1 MPAHP
6 NSGFKRAV
14 FLVSIFL
21 MSSIAFAPMTSL
33 ASNSK
38 STTVWNGTINLVDG
52 YTVESGEILVVE
64 AGTEINLG
72 DDKDILIA
80 GRITVEGTSSSP
92 VILNS
97 IMGNH
102 DGLIFNSSSNGL
114 GSKIDNLTIRN
125 SEYGI
130 TIYGSNPTINNL
142 RVENA
147 DLVAVDLFDSASP
160 RINNLVI
167 EGGGQDI
174 PLNTN
179 WRKGIGLSVGAS
191 SSPIVN
197 GAVINDLVT
206 RGLNYWGNSGGVIS
220 NLHVSNI
227 SGATTSIAAG
237 IWVEDSLPLIVDSS
251 VSRSDNGIYVRHI
264 TQGWNTRPTF
274 TNVVIED
281 SQYRGV
287 MVEQYNHSQF
297 SNLPI
302 NSIFTNLVIRGTG
315 GVDAKTP
322 GLGIAALEVNTSG
335 IRIEGAL
342 IENNPVVGF
351 RAYMIDSSMV
361 VNNLT
366 MINNGETGFSVPFND
381 RAGLFW
387 RSSNWG
393 TSGPPTL
400 NNLVVR
406 NSTGPGVLLWKGG
419 VRGTNWNVSDNGAS
433 GVDFREFHPDVNAVQ
448 SFNNSGHGVS
458 VRDSSNV
465 ELEYI
470 VTSGNGI
477 NSLSSSF
484 GSGFY
489 FEESNDV
496 VSGGK
501 NVSCYMCSSF
511 NDKWGVTV
519 KDSIDLQLI
528 NLTILNS
535 TQFPSLDIDNEGVSH
550 QGKVILNNVSI
561 EQTCSTVDEGD
572 YCNTDETIVLK
583 NVDAEINSLYLFTEG
598 CGFYWSAKGDLISY
612 INDSYIYQDP
622 ECMVGFTFA
631 WQLEDHTQ
639 LEGINLDLTNAPVSL
654 TNSVVNISNS
664 MAPTYW
670 SQSSDDIQFQF
681 ESTSHLRWI
690 SPSIISDEILNTEF
704 GTSDSILDIMWNVE
718 VHVLNQYLN
727 HIPYSTVNLSFD
739 QFESDYSTILPY
751 EGIDVLGPFVG
762 KRWTPVNNWS
772 TVNNVYT
779 GCDYDSIHNDSNS
792 YELIN
797 DISVTCILE
806 ISNQPPI
813 IVWNEPLNDEV
824 FASGSEVIFDA
835 SNSWDLDNELI
846 TYTWSSSIDGD
857 ITQSCE
863 SNNNYSIIVANDNIQ
878 CLSDGI
884 NQITLEVCDSSSNC
898 AYETRTIELT
908 NNPPLLTVDTTPD
921 ISSWGTLYLGKT
933 ASVNIDLTGTSDP
946 ENDELTCWIKASYE
960 ENETFLQN
968 CPGQI
973 NKTFPFAPNQF
984 SVTVFATD
992 GIHSPVT
999 WTFNVELFNELPIAS
1014 FEIFRT
1020 GERSQDILSFDGTD
1034 TFDPEGDEI
1043 RFEFW
1048 SDIDGLIY
1056 SGLTPDQTVEWSGT
1070 LSKGEH
1076 TITMYASDDI
1086 PNHAGRW
1093 TSSELIISVENS
1105 PPIALISF
1113 PYDGYNTD
1121 SGHLIPFDASGS
1133 GDWDIACSD
1142 LENSTGII
1150 CNHYSDSS
1158 KDLVSVLW
1166 ESNQISE
1173 PIGSEWKFEARLP
1186 AGEHE
1191 IKLSVDDGDG
1201 GYAIFYTNI
1210 IVEESAPVLVLTSPV
1225 EGIDVYSN
1233 LPVLFD
1239 FRESFDPDGD
1249 DFTVSISSN
1258 LMENPIFENKTN
1270 DYWYN
1275 DYIPAGDH
1283 ILSFTL
1289 TDSTG
1294 KSSIFNQSLKVFETS
1309 PIAGIRDFTDG
1320 QYIPPGREIILNASP
1335 SFDYDNDIILYE
1347 WSLGDGTKIGDKEE
1361 ISLYF
1366 PPGPVR
1372 INLVVTDSRGT
1383 SDSVSINLTIGAS
1396 SPVLSELIVSPNSLV
1411 FNEINS
1417 IFVTVK
1423 LEDLD
1428 GTTDSLY
1435 CKFKSGAID
1444 REFQLT
1450 DDGTGGDLIA
1460 GDNIWSLQTS
1470 LLIDD
1475 GGTAKV
1481 EVWAIDGE
1489 IVSPILIELIPIE
1502 EDEESSLVSWLS
1514 SGGLMLLLVLLT
1526 ISIVLGILFTIRRRK
1541 ELAKDLEMIESW
1553 STFDPR
1559 DMDDEFNE

>member
-1 MPAHP
+1 MLVPY
-6 NSGFKRAV
+6 SVESRRAI
-14 FLVSIFL
+14 FLVSIL
-21 MSSIAFAPMTSL
+21 LISSVVFAPVTSL
-33 ASNSK
+33 ASVSK

-52 YTVESGEILVVE
+52 YTVESGEILIVE

-80 GRITVEGTSSSP
+80 GRITIQGSSSSP

-97 IMGNH
+97 IIGNH

-147 DLVAVDLFDSASP
+147 DLVAIDLFDSASP
-160 RINNLVI
+160 RINDLII

-197 GAVINDLVT
+197 GAFINDLVT
-206 RGLNYWGNSGGVIS
+206 RGLNYWGNSGGIIS

-227 SGATTSIAAG
+227 TGATTTIAAG
-237 IWVEDSLPLIVDSS
+237 IWVEDSLPLIIDSS
-251 VSRSDNGIYVRHI
+251 VKRSDNGIYVRHI

-274 TNVVIED
+274 TNVVVED

-297 SNLPI
+297 SNLPM
-302 NSIFTNLVIRGTG
+302 NAVFTNLIIRGTG
-315 GVDAKTP
+315 GIDAKTP
-322 GLGIAALEVNTSG
+322 GLGIAALDVNTSG

-351 RAYMIDSSMV
+351 RAYMIDSSMI

-366 MINNGETGFSVPFND
+366 LLNNGENGFSVPFND

-406 NSTGPGVLLWKGG
+406 NSSGSGVLLWKGG
-419 VRGTNWNVSDNGAS
+419 VQGTNWNISDNGAS
-433 GVDFREFHPDVNAVQ
+433 GVDFREFHPDVNAVH
-448 SFNNSGHGVS
+448 SFNNTGHGIS
-458 VRDSSNV
+458 VKDSSNV

-477 NSLSSSF
+477 NSLSSIL

-511 NDKWGVTV
+511 NDEWGFTV
-519 KDSIDLQLI
+519 IDSIDLQLI
-528 NLTILNS
+528 DLTIYNS
-535 TQFPSLDIDNEGVSH
+535 TQNPSLDIDNSGISH
-550 QGKVILNNVSI
+550 QGTVIMNNISIHSRCELEEAGDCSDDRYAMRLN
-561 EQTCSTVDEGD
+561 
-572 YCNTDETIVLK
+572 
-583 NVDAEINSLYLFTEG
+583 NVDAEINFLELESDVCGLY
-598 CGFYWSAKGDLISY
+598 WKAKGDLTSY
-612 INDSYIYQDP
+612 INNSFIRSSYDCYYSGKN
-622 ECMVGFTFA
+622 GFE
-631 WQLEDHTQ
+631 LVDHTQ
-639 LEGINLDLTNAPVSL
+639 LEAENLDLFYSPIGL
-654 TNSVVNISNS
+654 ENSMINISNS
-664 MAPTYW
+664 IASMNFSW
-670 SQSSDDIQFQF
+670 GQF
-681 ESTSHLRWI
+681 EFKTSSHLRWI
-690 SPSIISDEILNTEF
+690 SPSINSDEIYNIDF
-704 GTSDSILDIMWNVE
+704 ASNDSIMDIMWNVE

-727 HIPYSTVNLSFD
+727 HIPYSSVNLSFD
-739 QFESDYSTILPY
+739 QFESDYSTTLPY
-751 EGIDVLGPFVG
+751 EGIDILGPFIG

-772 TVNNVYT
+772 NVNHVYT
-779 GCDYDSIHNDSNS
+779 GCDYDSVHNDSNS
-792 YELIN
+792 FELIT

-806 ISNQPPI
+806 ISNQAPI
-813 IVWNEPLNDEV
+813 IVWNQPYYDEV

-835 SNSWDLDNELI
+835 SGSWDLDNELI
-846 TYTWSSSIDGD
+846 TFTWSSSIDGE
-857 ITQSCE
+857 ITESCE
-863 SNNNYSIIVANDNIQ
+863 LINSNGSVIVANGNIQ

-884 NQITLEVCDSSSNC
+884 HQITLEACDTSNNC
-898 AYETRTIELT
+898 ALEVRNIELT
-908 NNPPLLTVDTTPD
+908 NSPPLLTVDTTPD
-921 ISSWGTLYLGKT
+921 ISAWGTLYLGKT

-946 ENDELTCWIKASYE
+946 ENDELSCWIKASYE
-960 ENETFLQN
+960 QN
-968 CPGQI
+968 DTYLSDCPGQI
-973 NKTFPFAPNQF
+973 NKTFPSAPNQF
-984 SVTVFATD
+984 SVTVYTTD

-999 WTFNVELFNELPIAS
+999 WTFNVELFNELPTAS
-1014 FEIFRT
+1014 FEISRT
-1020 GERSQDILSFDGTD
+1020 GLKSQDILSLDGTS

-1043 RFEFW
+1043 KFEFW
-1048 SDIDGLIY
+1048 SDIDGLIH
-1056 SGLTPDQTVEWSGT
+1056 SGLTPTDSIEWSGT
-1070 LSKGEH
+1070 LSKGDH
-1076 TITMYASDDI
+1076 LITMYASDDI

-1093 TSSELIISVENS
+1093 TSSESTLSIDNS
-1105 PPIALISF
+1105 PPVALISF
-1113 PYDGYNTD
+1113 PYNDYSTD
-1121 SGHLIPFDASGS
+1121 SGYLIPFDASGS
-1133 GDWDIACSD
+1133 GDWDIACAD
-1142 LENSTGII
+1142 LENSTGLI
-1150 CNHYSDSS
+1150 CNHFSESS

-1166 ESNQISE
+1166 QSNLISE

-1186 AGEHE
+1186 AGDHE
-1191 IKLSVDDGDG
+1191 ISLIIDDGDG
-1201 GYAIFYTNI
+1201 GNAEYSITI
-1210 IVEESAPVLVLTSPV
+1210 TVEEAAPVLVLTSPQ
-1225 EGIDVYSN
+1225 ENIDVYSN

-1239 FRESFDPDGD
+1239 FRDSFDPDGN
-1249 DFTVSISSN
+1249 DFTISVFSD
-1258 LMENPIFENKTN
+1258 LMEFPILENKTN

-1275 DYIPAGDH
+1275 DYIPAGNH
-1283 ILSFTL
+1283 ILSFIL

-1294 KSSIFNQSLKVFETS
+1294 KDSIYYQELNVFETS
-1309 PIAGIRDFTDG
+1309 PVAGIRDFSDG

-1335 SFDYDNDIILYE
+1335 SYDYDNDIILYE
-1347 WSLGDGTKIGDKEE
+1347 WSLGDGTSIGDKEQV
-1361 ISLYF
+1361 SVYF
-1366 PPGPVR
+1366 SPGPVR
-1372 INLVVTDSRGT
+1372 INLIVTDSRGE
-1383 SDSVSINLTIGAS
+1383 SDSISINLTIGAS
-1396 SPVLSELIVSPNSLV
+1396 SPVLSELKITPNSLV
-1411 FNEINS
+1411 FNEVNP

-1428 GTTDSLY
+1428 GTTEILF
-1435 CKFKSGAID
+1435 CKFKAGAID
-1444 REFQLT
+1444 REFQLR
-1450 DDGTGGDLIA
+1450 DDGSEGDLVA
-1460 GDNIWSLQTS
+1460 GDNIWTLETA

-1489 IVSPILIELIPIE
+1489 IVSPILIELLPIE
-1502 EDEESSLVSWLS
+1502 SDEENNLISWLF
-1514 SGGLMLLLVLLT
+1514 SGGFALLLLILT
-1526 ISIVLGILFTIRRRK
+1526 ISIILGILYLVQRRK

-1559 DMDDEFNE
+1559 ELDDQFNE

>member
-1 MPAHP
+1 MPAP
-6 NSGFKRAV
+6 YSPEFRRAI
-14 FLVSIFL
+14 FLVSILLF
-21 MSSIAFAPMTSL
+21 SSVIFAPMTSL
-33 ASNSK
+33 ASFSK

-52 YTVESGEILVVE
+52 YTVESGEILIVE

-80 GRITVEGTSSSP
+80 GRITIQGSSSSP

-97 IMGNH
+97 IIGNH

-114 GSKIDNLTIRN
+114 GSIIDNLTIRN

-142 RVENA
+142 TVENA
-147 DLVAVDLFDSASP
+147 DLVAIDLFDSASP
-160 RINNLVI
+160 RINDLII

-197 GAVINDLVT
+197 GALINDLVT
-206 RGLNYWGNSGGVIS
+206 RGLNYWGNSGGIIS
-220 NLHVSNI
+220 NLQVSNI
-227 SGATTSIAAG
+227 SGATTTIAAG
-237 IWVEDSLPLIVDSS
+237 IWVEDSLPLIIDSS
-251 VSRSDNGIYVRHI
+251 VKRSDNGIYVRHI

-274 TNVVIED
+274 TNVIVED

-297 SNLPI
+297 SNLPM
-302 NSIFTNLVIRGTG
+302 NAVFTNLIIRGTG
-315 GVDAKTP
+315 GIDAKTP
-322 GLGIAALEVNTSG
+322 GLGIAALDVNTSG
-335 IRIEGAL
+335 IKIEGAL

-351 RAYMIDSSMV
+351 RAYMIDSSMI

-366 MINNGETGFSVPFND
+366 LLGNGENGLSVPFND

-406 NSTGPGVLLWKGG
+406 NSSGPGILLWKGG
-419 VRGTNWNVSDNGAS
+419 VRGTNWETSENGAS
-433 GVDFREFHPDVNAVQ
+433 GVDFREFHPDVNAIQ
-448 SFNNSGHGVS
+448 SMNNTGHGVS

-470 VTSGNGI
+470 VTSGNGVG
-477 NSLSSSF
+477 SLSANL

-489 FEESNDV
+489 FDESNDV

-501 NVSCYMCSSF
+501 NVSCYVCTSIDD
-511 NDKWGVTV
+511 NYGITV
-519 KDSIDLQLI
+519 EDSIDLQLDTLTIINSI
-528 NLTILNS
+528 NLPAFSADNSGLSQNGNIIINDILIYSNS
-535 TQFPSLDIDNEGVSH
+535 TDSNSYAIE
-550 QGKVILNNVSI
+550 LN
-561 EQTCSTVDEGD
+561 D
-572 YCNTDETIVLK
+572 
-583 NVDAEINSLYLFTEG
+583 VDAEISNLEIQVDNKGLY
-598 CGFYWSAKGDLISY
+598 WDAKGSLVSY
-612 INDSYIYQDP
+612 LNDSIIDSQNIDS
-622 ECMVGFTFA
+622 C
-631 WQLEDHTQ
+631 
-639 LEGINLDLTNAPVSL
+639 LDLVDHSEFLINNIGLRCNSSPSIDSSFVNI
-654 TNSVVNISNS
+654 TNSFFYSNS
-664 MAPTYW
+664 
-670 SQSSDDIQFQF
+670 SSNNFLMK
-681 ESTSHLRWI
+681 SSSHLRWI
-690 SPSIISDEILNTEF
+690 SSSVMDTPSFQSDDNIVDE
-704 GTSDSILDIMWNVE
+704 MWFVE
-718 VHVLNQYLN
+718 THVLNQYLN
-727 HIPYSTVNLSFD
+727 HIPFSSVNLSFD
-739 QFESDYSTILPY
+739 NYESEYFQILPY
-751 EGIDVLGPFVG
+751 EGIDILGPFIG
-762 KRWTPVNNWS
+762 ERWTPINGWS
-772 TVNNVYT
+772 EVNNVHT
-779 GCDYDSIHNDSNS
+779 GCDYDLVHNDSESFELNS
-792 YELIN
+792 DKVVN
-797 DISVTCILE
+797 CILE

-813 IVWNEPLNDEV
+813 IMWLLPESDGVY
-824 FASGSEVIFDA
+824 ASGSEVIFDA
-835 SNSWDLDNELI
+835 SSSWDLDNELM
-846 TYTWSSSIDGD
+846 TYSWSSNIDGD
-857 ITQSCE
+857 ITSSCQFND
-863 SNNNYSIIVANDNIQ
+863 NNSIIIANGIFQ

-884 NQITLEVCDSSSNC
+884 HQITLEVCDSSFNC
-898 AYETRTIELT
+898 AIEVRTIELT
-908 NNPPLLTVDTTPD
+908 NTPPLLTVDTTPD
-921 ISSWGTLYLGKT
+921 ISAWGTLYLGKT

-946 ENDELTCWIKASYE
+946 ENDELSCWIRVSYE
-960 ENETFLQN
+960 QNDTFIQD

-992 GIHSPVT
+992 GINSPVT

-1014 FEIFRT
+1014 FEIITT
-1020 GERSQDILSFDGTD
+1020 GTKSQDILSLDGTN

-1043 RFEFW
+1043 KFEFW
-1048 SDIDGLIY
+1048 SDIDGLID
-1056 SGLTPDQTVEWSGT
+1056 SGVTPDTPIEWSGT
-1070 LSKGEH
+1070 LSKGTH
-1076 TITMYASDDI
+1076 LITMYASDDI

-1093 TSSELIISVENS
+1093 TSSEKTLVIENS
-1105 PPIALISF
+1105 PPVALISS
-1113 PYDGYNTD
+1113 PNDGYSTD
-1121 SGHLIPFDASGS
+1121 SGFLIPFDASGS
-1133 GDWDIACSD
+1133 GDWDIACLD

-1150 CNHYSDSS
+1150 CNHFSESS

-1166 ESNQISE
+1166 QSNLISE

-1191 IKLSVDDGDG
+1191 ISLIIDDGDG
-1201 GYAIFYTNI
+1201 GNAVFSTSIT
-1210 IVEESAPVLVLTSPV
+1210 VDEAAPVLVLTSP
-1225 EGIDVYSN
+1225 EESIDVYSN

-1239 FRESFDPDGD
+1239 FRDSFDPDGD
-1249 DFTVSISSN
+1249 DFTVSIFSDLIES
-1258 LMENPIFENKTN
+1258 PILENKTN

-1275 DYIPAGDH
+1275 DYMPAGNH
-1283 ILSFTL
+1283 VLSFVL

-1294 KSSIFNQSLKVFETS
+1294 KSSIYYQELNVFETS
-1309 PIAGIRDFTDG
+1309 PVAGIRDFSDG

-1347 WSLGDGTKIGDKEE
+1347 WSLGDGTSIGNKEQV
-1361 ISLYF
+1361 SVYF

-1372 INLVVTDSRGT
+1372 INLIVTDSRGA
-1383 SDSVSINLTIGAS
+1383 SDSISINLTIGAS
-1396 SPVLSELIVSPNSLV
+1396 SPVLSELIITPNSLV
-1411 FNEINS
+1411 FDEVNA

-1428 GTTDSLY
+1428 GTTQMLF
-1435 CKFKSGAID
+1435 CKFKAGVID
-1444 REFQLT
+1444 REFQLR
-1450 DDGTGGDLIA
+1450 DDGTEGDLIA
-1460 GDNIWSLQTS
+1460 GDNIWTLETA

-1489 IVSPILIELIPIE
+1489 IVSPVLIELLPIE
-1502 EDEESSLVSWLS
+1502 SDDERNLISWLF
-1514 SGGLMLLLVLLT
+1514 SGGLPLLLVLIT
-1526 ISIVLGILFTIRRRK
+1526 ISVIIGILYSVQRRK

-1559 DMDDEFNE
+1559 ELDDEFNE

>member
-1 MPAHP
+1 MPAP
-6 NSGFKRAV
+6 YSPEFRRAI
-14 FLVSIFL
+14 FLVSILLF
-21 MSSIAFAPMTSL
+21 SSVIFAPMTSL
-33 ASNSK
+33 ASFSK

-52 YTVESGEILVVE
+52 YTVESGEILIVE

-80 GRITVEGTSSSP
+80 GRITIQGSSSSP

-97 IMGNH
+97 IIGNH

-114 GSKIDNLTIRN
+114 GSIIDNLTIRN

-142 RVENA
+142 TVENA

-160 RINNLVI
+160 RINDLII

-197 GAVINDLVT
+197 GALINDLVT
-206 RGLNYWGNSGGVIS
+206 RGLNYWGNSGGIIS

-227 SGATTSIAAG
+227 SGATTTIAAG
-237 IWVEDSLPLIVDSS
+237 IWVEDSLPLIIDSS
-251 VSRSDNGIYVRHI
+251 VKRSDNGIYVRHI

-274 TNVVIED
+274 TNLIVED

-297 SNLPI
+297 SNLPM
-302 NSIFTNLVIRGTG
+302 NAVFTNLIIRGTG
-315 GVDAKTP
+315 GIDAKTP
-322 GLGIAALEVNTSG
+322 GLGIAALDVNTSG
-335 IRIEGAL
+335 IKIEGAL

-351 RAYMIDSSMV
+351 RAYMIDSSMI

-366 MINNGETGFSVPFND
+366 LLDNGENGLSVPFND

-406 NSTGPGVLLWKGG
+406 NSSGPGVLLWKGG
-419 VRGTNWNVSDNGAS
+419 VRGTNWETSENGAS
-433 GVDFREFHPDVNAVQ
+433 GVDFREFHPDVNAIQ
-448 SFNNSGHGVS
+448 SMNNTGHGVS

-470 VTSGNGI
+470 VTSGNGVG
-477 NSLSSSF
+477 SLSANL

-489 FEESNDV
+489 FDESNDV

-501 NVSCYMCSSF
+501 NVSCYVCTSIDD
-511 NDKWGVTV
+511 NYGITV
-519 KDSIDLQLI
+519 EDSIDLQLDT
-528 NLTILNS
+528 LTIINSINSPAFSADNSGLSQNGNIIINDILIYSNS
-535 TQFPSLDIDNEGVSH
+535 TDPDSYAIE
-550 QGKVILNNVSI
+550 LN
-561 EQTCSTVDEGD
+561 D
-572 YCNTDETIVLK
+572 
-583 NVDAEINSLYLFTEG
+583 VDAEISNLEIQVDNKGLYWDAEGSLVSYL
-598 CGFYWSAKGDLISY
+598 
-612 INDSYIYQDP
+612 NDSIIDSQNTDS
-622 ECMVGFTFA
+622 C
-631 WQLEDHTQ
+631 
-639 LEGINLDLTNAPVSL
+639 LDLVDHSELLINNTGLRCNSSPSIDASSVNM
-654 TNSVVNISNS
+654 TNSFFYSNS
-664 MAPTYW
+664 
-670 SQSSDDIQFQF
+670 SSKNFLMK
-681 ESTSHLRWI
+681 SSSHLRWI
-690 SPSIISDEILNTEF
+690 SSSVMDTPSFQSDDNIVDE
-704 GTSDSILDIMWNVE
+704 MWFVE
-718 VHVLNQYLN
+718 THVLNQYLN
-727 HIPYSTVNLSFD
+727 HIPFSSVNLSFD
-739 QFESDYSTILPY
+739 NYESEYFQILPY
-751 EGIDVLGPFVG
+751 EGIDILGPFIG
-762 KRWTPVNNWS
+762 ERWTPISGWS
-772 TVNNVYT
+772 EVNNVHT
-779 GCDYDSIHNDSNS
+779 GCDYDLVHNDSESFELNS
-792 YELIN
+792 DKVVN
-797 DISVTCILE
+797 CILE
-806 ISNQPPI
+806 ISNQPPFI
-813 IVWNEPLNDEV
+813 IWTTPEDESV
-824 FASGSEVIFDA
+824 YPSGSQIAFNATE
-835 SNSWDLDNELI
+835 SWDLDYDDL
-846 TYTWSSSIDGD
+846 TYTWTSSIDGSLAGD
-857 ITQSCE
+857 WGPNCFAN
-863 SNNNYSIIVANDNIQ
+863 SNGSLHYANFWLGNSN
-878 CLSDGI
+878 CLSDGLH
-884 NQITLEVCDSSSNC
+884 QITLEVCDDQGHCSTES
-898 AYETRTIELT
+898 RQIELT
-908 NNPPLLTVDTTPD
+908 NLPPLLTVDTTPD
-921 ISSWGTLYLGKT
+921 ISAWGTLYLGKT

-946 ENDELTCWIKASYE
+946 ENDELICWIRVSYE
-960 ENETFLQN
+960 QNDTYLQD

-992 GIHSPVT
+992 GINSPVT

-1014 FEIFRT
+1014 FEIITT
-1020 GERSQDILSFDGTD
+1020 GTKSQDILSLDGTN

-1043 RFEFW
+1043 KFEFW
-1048 SDIDGLIY
+1048 SDIDGLID
-1056 SGLTPDQTVEWSGT
+1056 SGVTPEDSIEWSGT
-1070 LSKGEH
+1070 LSKGTH
-1076 TITMYASDDI
+1076 LITMYASDDI

-1093 TSSELIISVENS
+1093 TSSEKTLVIENS
-1105 PPIALISF
+1105 PPVALISF
-1113 PYDGYNTD
+1113 PNEGYSTD
-1121 SGHLIPFDASGS
+1121 SGFLIPFDASGS
-1133 GDWDIACSD
+1133 GDWDIACLD

-1150 CNHYSDSS
+1150 CNHFSESS

-1166 ESNQISE
+1166 QSNLISE

-1191 IKLSVDDGDG
+1191 ISLIIDDGDG
-1201 GYAIFYTNI
+1201 GNAVFSTSIT
-1210 IVEESAPVLVLTSPV
+1210 VDEAAPVLVLTSP
-1225 EGIDVYSN
+1225 EESIDVYSN

-1239 FRESFDPDGD
+1239 FRDSFDPDGD
-1249 DFTVSISSN
+1249 DFTVSIFSDLIES
-1258 LMENPIFENKTN
+1258 PILENKTN

-1275 DYIPAGDH
+1275 DYIPAGNH
-1283 ILSFTL
+1283 ILSFVL

-1294 KSSIFNQSLKVFETS
+1294 KYSIYYQELNVFETS
-1309 PIAGIRDFTDG
+1309 PVAGIRDFSDG

-1347 WSLGDGTKIGDKEE
+1347 WSLGDGTSIGNKEQV
-1361 ISLYF
+1361 SVYF

-1372 INLVVTDSRGT
+1372 INLIVTDSRGA
-1383 SDSVSINLTIGAS
+1383 SDSISINLTIGAS
-1396 SPVLSELIVSPNSLV
+1396 SPVLSELIITPNSLV
-1411 FNEINS
+1411 FDQVNP

-1428 GTTDSLY
+1428 GTTQMLF
-1435 CKFKSGAID
+1435 CKFKAGAID
-1444 REFQLT
+1444 REFQLR
-1450 DDGTGGDLIA
+1450 DDGTEGDLIA
-1460 GDNIWSLQTS
+1460 GDNIWTLETA

-1489 IVSPILIELIPIE
+1489 IVSPVLIELLPIDSD
-1502 EDEESSLVSWLS
+1502 DESNLISWLF
-1514 SGGLMLLLVLLT
+1514 SGGLPLLLVLIT
-1526 ISIVLGILFTIRRRK
+1526 ISVIIGILYSVQRRK

-1559 DMDDEFNE
+1559 ELDDDFNE

>member
-1 MPAHP
+1 MPAP
-6 NSGFKRAV
+6 YSPEFRRAI
-14 FLVSIFL
+14 FLVSILLF
-21 MSSIAFAPMTSL
+21 SSVIFAPMTSL
-33 ASNSK
+33 ASFSK

-52 YTVESGEILVVE
+52 YTVESGEILIVE

-80 GRITVEGTSSSP
+80 GRITIQGSSSSP

-97 IMGNH
+97 IIGNH

-114 GSKIDNLTIRN
+114 GSIIDNLTIRN

-142 RVENA
+142 TVENA
-147 DLVAVDLFDSASP
+147 DLVAIDLFDSASP
-160 RINNLVI
+160 RINDLII

-197 GAVINDLVT
+197 GALINDLVT
-206 RGLNYWGNSGGVIS
+206 RGLNYWGNSGGIIS

-227 SGATTSIAAG
+227 SGATTTIAAG
-237 IWVEDSLPLIVDSS
+237 IWVEDSLPLIIDSS
-251 VSRSDNGIYVRHI
+251 VKRSDNGIYVRHI

-274 TNVVIED
+274 TNVIVED

-297 SNLPI
+297 SNLPM
-302 NSIFTNLVIRGTG
+302 NAVFTNLIIRGTG
-315 GVDAKTP
+315 GIDAKTP
-322 GLGIAALEVNTSG
+322 GLGIAALDVNTSG
-335 IRIEGAL
+335 IKIEGAL

-351 RAYMIDSSMV
+351 RAYMIDSSMI

-366 MINNGETGFSVPFND
+366 LLGNGENGLSVPFND

-406 NSTGPGVLLWKGG
+406 NSSGPGILLWKGG
-419 VRGTNWNVSDNGAS
+419 VRGTNWETSENGAS
-433 GVDFREFHPDVNAVQ
+433 GVDFREFHPDVNAIQ
-448 SFNNSGHGVS
+448 SMNNTGHGVS

-470 VTSGNGI
+470 VTSGNGVG
-477 NSLSSSF
+477 SLSANL

-489 FEESNDV
+489 FDESNDV

-501 NVSCYMCSSF
+501 NVSCYVCTSIDD
-511 NDKWGVTV
+511 NYGITV
-519 KDSIDLQLI
+519 EDSIDLQLDTLTIINSI
-528 NLTILNS
+528 NLPAFSADNSGLSQNGNIIINDILIYSNS
-535 TQFPSLDIDNEGVSH
+535 TDSNSYAIE
-550 QGKVILNNVSI
+550 LN
-561 EQTCSTVDEGD
+561 D
-572 YCNTDETIVLK
+572 
-583 NVDAEINSLYLFTEG
+583 VDAEISNLEIQVDNKGLY
-598 CGFYWSAKGDLISY
+598 WDAKGSLVSY
-612 INDSYIYQDP
+612 LNDSIIDSQNIDS
-622 ECMVGFTFA
+622 C
-631 WQLEDHTQ
+631 
-639 LEGINLDLTNAPVSL
+639 LDLVDHSEFLINNIGLRCNSSPSIDSSFVNI
-654 TNSVVNISNS
+654 TNSFFYSNS
-664 MAPTYW
+664 
-670 SQSSDDIQFQF
+670 SSNNFLMK
-681 ESTSHLRWI
+681 SSSHLRWI
-690 SPSIISDEILNTEF
+690 SSSVMDTPSFQSDDNIVDE
-704 GTSDSILDIMWNVE
+704 MWFVE
-718 VHVLNQYLN
+718 THVLNQYLN
-727 HIPYSTVNLSFD
+727 HIPFSSVNLSFD
-739 QFESDYSTILPY
+739 NYESEYFQILPY
-751 EGIDVLGPFVG
+751 EGIDILGPFIG
-762 KRWTPVNNWS
+762 ERWTPINGWS
-772 TVNNVYT
+772 EVNNVHT
-779 GCDYDSIHNDSNS
+779 GCDYDLVHNDSESFELNS
-792 YELIN
+792 DKVVN
-797 DISVTCILE
+797 CILE

-813 IVWNEPLNDEV
+813 IMWLLPESDGVY
-824 FASGSEVIFDA
+824 ASGSEVIFDA
-835 SNSWDLDNELI
+835 SSSWDLDNELM
-846 TYTWSSSIDGD
+846 TYSWSSNIDGD
-857 ITQSCE
+857 ITSSCQFND
-863 SNNNYSIIVANDNIQ
+863 NNSIIIANGIFQ

-884 NQITLEVCDSSSNC
+884 HQITLEVCDSSFNC
-898 AYETRTIELT
+898 AIEVRTIELT
-908 NNPPLLTVDTTPD
+908 NTPPLLTVDTTPD
-921 ISSWGTLYLGKT
+921 ISAWGTLYLGKT

-946 ENDELTCWIKASYE
+946 ENDELSCWIRVSYE
-960 ENETFLQN
+960 QNDTFIQD

-992 GIHSPVT
+992 GINSPVT

-1014 FEIFRT
+1014 FEIITT
-1020 GERSQDILSFDGTD
+1020 GTKSQDILSLDGTN

-1043 RFEFW
+1043 KFEFW
-1048 SDIDGLIY
+1048 SDIDGLID
-1056 SGLTPDQTVEWSGT
+1056 SGVTPDTPIEWSGT
-1070 LSKGEH
+1070 LSKGTH
-1076 TITMYASDDI
+1076 LITMYASDDI

-1093 TSSELIISVENS
+1093 TSSEKTLVIENS
-1105 PPIALISF
+1105 PPVALISS
-1113 PYDGYNTD
+1113 PNDGYSTD
-1121 SGHLIPFDASGS
+1121 SGFLIPFDASGS
-1133 GDWDIACSD
+1133 GDWDIACLD

-1150 CNHYSDSS
+1150 CNHFSESS

-1166 ESNQISE
+1166 QSNLISE

-1191 IKLSVDDGDG
+1191 ISLIIDDGDG
-1201 GYAIFYTNI
+1201 GNAVFSTSIT
-1210 IVEESAPVLVLTSPV
+1210 VDEAAPVLVLTSP
-1225 EGIDVYSN
+1225 EESIDVYSN

-1239 FRESFDPDGD
+1239 FRDSFDPDGD
-1249 DFTVSISSN
+1249 DFTVSIFSDLIES
-1258 LMENPIFENKTN
+1258 PILENKTN

-1275 DYIPAGDH
+1275 DYMPAGNH
-1283 ILSFTL
+1283 VLSFVL

-1294 KSSIFNQSLKVFETS
+1294 KSSIYYQELNVFETS
-1309 PIAGIRDFTDG
+1309 PVAGIRDFSDG

-1347 WSLGDGTKIGDKEE
+1347 WSLGDGTSIGNKEQV
-1361 ISLYF
+1361 SVYF

-1372 INLVVTDSRGT
+1372 INLIVTDSRGA
-1383 SDSVSINLTIGAS
+1383 SDSISINLTIGAS
-1396 SPVLSELIVSPNSLV
+1396 SPVLSELIITPNSLV
-1411 FNEINS
+1411 FDEVNA

-1428 GTTDSLY
+1428 GTTQMLF
-1435 CKFKSGAID
+1435 CKFKAGVID
-1444 REFQLT
+1444 REFQLR
-1450 DDGTGGDLIA
+1450 DDGTEGDLIA
-1460 GDNIWSLQTS
+1460 GDNIWTLETA

-1489 IVSPILIELIPIE
+1489 IVSPVLIELLPIE
-1502 EDEESSLVSWLS
+1502 SDDERNLISWLF
-1514 SGGLMLLLVLLT
+1514 SGGLPLLLVLIT
-1526 ISIVLGILFTIRRRK
+1526 ISVIIGILYSVQRRK

-1559 DMDDEFNE
+1559 ELDNEFNE

>member
-1 MPAHP
+1 MPAP
-6 NSGFKRAV
+6 YSPEFRRAI
-14 FLVSIFL
+14 FLVSILLF
-21 MSSIAFAPMTSL
+21 SSVIFAPMTSL
-33 ASNSK
+33 ASFSK

-52 YTVESGEILVVE
+52 YTVESGEILIVE

-80 GRITVEGTSSSP
+80 GRITIQGSSSSP

-97 IMGNH
+97 IIGNH

-114 GSKIDNLTIRN
+114 GSIIDNLTIRN

-142 RVENA
+142 TVENA
-147 DLVAVDLFDSASP
+147 DLVAIDLFDSASP
-160 RINNLVI
+160 RINDLII

-197 GAVINDLVT
+197 GALINDLVT
-206 RGLNYWGNSGGVIS
+206 RGLNYWGNSGGIIS

-227 SGATTSIAAG
+227 SGATTTIAAG
-237 IWVEDSLPLIVDSS
+237 IWVEDSLPLIIDSS
-251 VSRSDNGIYVRHI
+251 VKRSDNGIYVRHI

-274 TNVVIED
+274 TNVIVED

-297 SNLPI
+297 SNLPM
-302 NSIFTNLVIRGTG
+302 NAVFTNLIIRGTG
-315 GVDAKTP
+315 GIDAKTP
-322 GLGIAALEVNTSG
+322 GLGIAALDVNTSG
-335 IRIEGAL
+335 IKIEGAL

-351 RAYMIDSSMV
+351 RAYMIDSSMI

-366 MINNGETGFSVPFND
+366 LLGNGENDLSVPFND

-406 NSTGPGVLLWKGG
+406 NSSGPGILLWKGG
-419 VRGTNWNVSDNGAS
+419 VRGTNWETSENGAS
-433 GVDFREFHPDVNAVQ
+433 GVDFREFHPDVNAIQ
-448 SFNNSGHGVS
+448 SMNNTGHGVS

-470 VTSGNGI
+470 VTSGNGVG
-477 NSLSSSF
+477 SLSANL

-489 FEESNDV
+489 FDESNDV

-501 NVSCYMCSSF
+501 NVSCYVCTSIDD
-511 NDKWGVTV
+511 NYGITV
-519 KDSIDLQLI
+519 EDSIDLQLDT
-528 NLTILNS
+528 LTIINSINSPAFSADNSGLSQNGNIIINDILIYSNS
-535 TQFPSLDIDNEGVSH
+535 TDPDSYAIE
-550 QGKVILNNVSI
+550 LN
-561 EQTCSTVDEGD
+561 D
-572 YCNTDETIVLK
+572 
-583 NVDAEINSLYLFTEG
+583 VDAEISNLEIQVDNKGLYWDAEG
-598 CGFYWSAKGDLISY
+598 SLISY
-612 INDSYIYQDP
+612 LNDSIIDSQNTDS
-622 ECMVGFTFA
+622 C
-631 WQLEDHTQ
+631 
-639 LEGINLDLTNAPVSL
+639 LDLVDHSELLINNTGLRCNSSPSIDASFVNM
-654 TNSVVNISNS
+654 TNSFFYSNS
-664 MAPTYW
+664 
-670 SQSSDDIQFQF
+670 SSKNFLMK
-681 ESTSHLRWI
+681 SSSHLRWI
-690 SPSIISDEILNTEF
+690 SSSVMDTPSFQSDDNIVDE
-704 GTSDSILDIMWNVE
+704 MWFVE
-718 VHVLNQYLN
+718 THVLNQYLN
-727 HIPYSTVNLSFD
+727 HIPFSSVNLSFD
-739 QFESDYSTILPY
+739 NYESEYFQILPY
-751 EGIDVLGPFVG
+751 EGIDILGPFIG
-762 KRWTPVNNWS
+762 ERWTPISGWS
-772 TVNNVYT
+772 EVNNVHT
-779 GCDYDSIHNDSNS
+779 GCDYDLVHNDSESFELNS
-792 YELIN
+792 N
-797 DISVTCILE
+797 KVVNCILE

-813 IVWNEPLNDEV
+813 IIWLLPESDGVY
-824 FASGSEVIFDA
+824 ASGSEVIFDA
-835 SNSWDLDNELI
+835 SSSWDLDNELM
-846 TYTWSSSIDGD
+846 TYSWSSNIDGD
-857 ITQSCE
+857 ITSSCQFND
-863 SNNNYSIIVANDNIQ
+863 NNSIIIANGIFQ

-884 NQITLEVCDSSSNC
+884 HQITLEVCDSSFNC
-898 AYETRTIELT
+898 AIEVRTIELT
-908 NNPPLLTVDTTPD
+908 NSPPLLTVDTTPD
-921 ISSWGTLYLGKT
+921 ISAWGTLYLGKT

-946 ENDELTCWIKASYE
+946 ENDELSCWIRVSYE
-960 ENETFLQN
+960 QNDTFLQD

-992 GIHSPVT
+992 GINSPVT

-1014 FEIFRT
+1014 FEIITT
-1020 GERSQDILSFDGTD
+1020 GTKSQDILSLDGTN

-1043 RFEFW
+1043 KFEFW
-1048 SDIDGLIY
+1048 SDIDGLID
-1056 SGLTPDQTVEWSGT
+1056 SGVTPENSIEWSGT
-1070 LSKGEH
+1070 LSKGTH
-1076 TITMYASDDI
+1076 LITMYASDDI

-1093 TSSELIISVENS
+1093 TSSEKTLVIENS
-1105 PPIALISF
+1105 PPVALISF
-1113 PYDGYNTD
+1113 PNEGYSTD
-1121 SGHLIPFDASGS
+1121 SGFLIPFDASGS
-1133 GDWDIACSD
+1133 GDWDIACLD

-1150 CNHYSDSS
+1150 CNHFSESS

-1166 ESNQISE
+1166 QSNLISE
-1173 PIGSEWKFEARLP
+1173 PIGNEWKFEARLP

-1191 IKLSVDDGDG
+1191 ISLIIDDGDG
-1201 GYAIFYTNI
+1201 GNAVFSTSIT
-1210 IVEESAPVLVLTSPV
+1210 VDEAAPVLVLTSP
-1225 EGIDVYSN
+1225 EESIDVYSN

-1239 FRESFDPDGD
+1239 FRDSFDPDGD
-1249 DFTVSISSN
+1249 DFTVSIFSDLIES
-1258 LMENPIFENKTN
+1258 PILENKTN

-1275 DYIPAGDH
+1275 DYIPAGNH
-1283 ILSFTL
+1283 VLSFVL

-1294 KSSIFNQSLKVFETS
+1294 KSSIYYQELNVFETS
-1309 PIAGIRDFTDG
+1309 PVAGIRDFSDG

-1347 WSLGDGTKIGDKEE
+1347 WSLGDGTSIGNKEQV
-1361 ISLYF
+1361 SVYF

-1372 INLVVTDSRGT
+1372 INLIVTDSRGA
-1383 SDSVSINLTIGAS
+1383 SDSISINLTIGAS
-1396 SPVLSELIVSPNSLV
+1396 SPVLSELIITPNSLV
-1411 FNEINS
+1411 FDEVNA

-1428 GTTDSLY
+1428 GTTQMLF
-1435 CKFKSGAID
+1435 CKFKAGVID
-1444 REFQLT
+1444 REFQLR
-1450 DDGTGGDLIA
+1450 DDGTEGDLIA
-1460 GDNIWSLQTS
+1460 GDNIWTLETA

-1489 IVSPILIELIPIE
+1489 IVSPVLIELLPIE
-1502 EDEESSLVSWLS
+1502 SDDERNLISWLF
-1514 SGGLMLLLVLLT
+1514 SGGLPLLLVLIT
-1526 ISIVLGILFTIRRRK
+1526 ISVIIGILYSVQRRK

-1559 DMDDEFNE
+1559 ELDDEFNE

>member
-1 MPAHP
+1 MPAP
-6 NSGFKRAV
+6 YSPEFRRAI
-14 FLVSIFL
+14 FLVSILLF
-21 MSSIAFAPMTSL
+21 SSVIFAPMTSL
-33 ASNSK
+33 ASFSK

-52 YTVESGEILVVE
+52 YTVESGEILIVE

-80 GRITVEGTSSSP
+80 GRITIQGSSSSP

-97 IMGNH
+97 IIGNH

-114 GSKIDNLTIRN
+114 GSIIDNLTIRN

-130 TIYGSNPTINNL
+130 TVYGSDPTINNL
-142 RVENA
+142 TVENA
-147 DLVAVDLFDSASP
+147 DLVAIDLFDSASP
-160 RINNLVI
+160 RINDLII

-197 GAVINDLVT
+197 GALINDLVT
-206 RGLNYWGNSGGVIS
+206 RGLNYWGNSGGIIS

-227 SGATTSIAAG
+227 SGATTTIAAG
-237 IWVEDSLPLIVDSS
+237 IWVEDSLPLIIDSS
-251 VSRSDNGIYVRHI
+251 VKRSDNGIYVRHI

-274 TNVVIED
+274 TNVIVED

-297 SNLPI
+297 SNLPM
-302 NSIFTNLVIRGTG
+302 NAVFTNLIIRGTG
-315 GVDAKTP
+315 GIDAKTP
-322 GLGIAALEVNTSG
+322 GLGIAALDVNTSG
-335 IRIEGAL
+335 IKIEGAL

-351 RAYMIDSSMV
+351 RAYMIDSSMI

-366 MINNGETGFSVPFND
+366 LLGNGENGLSVPFND

-406 NSTGPGVLLWKGG
+406 NSSGPGILLWKGG
-419 VRGTNWNVSDNGAS
+419 VRGTNWETSENGAS
-433 GVDFREFHPDVNAVQ
+433 GVDFREFHPDVNAIQ
-448 SFNNSGHGVS
+448 SMNNTGHGVS

-470 VTSGNGI
+470 VTSGNGVG
-477 NSLSSSF
+477 SLSANL

-489 FEESNDV
+489 FDESNDV

-501 NVSCYMCSSF
+501 NVSCYVCTSIDD
-511 NDKWGVTV
+511 NYGITV
-519 KDSIDLQLI
+519 EDSIDLQLDT
-528 NLTILNS
+528 LTIINSINSPAFSADNSGLSQNGNIIINDILIYSNS
-535 TQFPSLDIDNEGVSH
+535 TDPDSYAIE
-550 QGKVILNNVSI
+550 LN
-561 EQTCSTVDEGD
+561 D
-572 YCNTDETIVLK
+572 
-583 NVDAEINSLYLFTEG
+583 VDAEISNLEIQVDNKGLYWDAEGSLVSYL
-598 CGFYWSAKGDLISY
+598 
-612 INDSYIYQDP
+612 NDSIIDSQNIDS
-622 ECMVGFTFA
+622 C
-631 WQLEDHTQ
+631 
-639 LEGINLDLTNAPVSL
+639 LDLVDHSELLINNTGLRCNSSPSIDASFVNM
-654 TNSVVNISNS
+654 TNSFFYSNS
-664 MAPTYW
+664 
-670 SQSSDDIQFQF
+670 SSKNFLMK
-681 ESTSHLRWI
+681 SSSHLRWI
-690 SPSIISDEILNTEF
+690 SSSVMDTPSFQSDDNIVDE
-704 GTSDSILDIMWNVE
+704 MWFVE
-718 VHVLNQYLN
+718 THVLNQYLN
-727 HIPYSTVNLSFD
+727 HIPFSSVNLSFD
-739 QFESDYSTILPY
+739 NYESEYFQILPY
-751 EGIDVLGPFVG
+751 EGIDILGPFIG
-762 KRWTPVNNWS
+762 ERWTPISGWS
-772 TVNNVYT
+772 EVNNVHT
-779 GCDYDSIHNDSNS
+779 GCDYDLVHNDSESFELNS
-792 YELIN
+792 DKVVN
-797 DISVTCILE
+797 CILE

-813 IVWNEPLNDEV
+813 IIWLLPESDGVY
-824 FASGSEVIFDA
+824 ASGSEVIFDA
-835 SNSWDLDNELI
+835 SSSWDLDNELM
-846 TYTWSSSIDGD
+846 TYSWSSNIDGD
-857 ITQSCE
+857 ITSSCQFND
-863 SNNNYSIIVANDNIQ
+863 NNSIIIANGIFQ

-884 NQITLEVCDSSSNC
+884 HQITLEVCDSSFNC
-898 AYETRTIELT
+898 AIEVRTIELT
-908 NNPPLLTVDTTPD
+908 NSPPLLTVDTTPD
-921 ISSWGTLYLGKT
+921 ISAWGTLYLGKT

-946 ENDELTCWIKASYE
+946 ENDELICWIRVSYE
-960 ENETFLQN
+960 QNDTYLQD

-992 GIHSPVT
+992 GINSPVT

-1014 FEIFRT
+1014 FEIITT
-1020 GERSQDILSFDGTD
+1020 GTKSQDILSLDGTN

-1043 RFEFW
+1043 KFEFW
-1048 SDIDGLIY
+1048 SDIDGLID
-1056 SGLTPDQTVEWSGT
+1056 SGVTPEDSIEWSGT
-1070 LSKGEH
+1070 LSKGTH
-1076 TITMYASDDI
+1076 LITMYASDDI

-1093 TSSELIISVENS
+1093 TSSEKTLVIENS
-1105 PPIALISF
+1105 PPVALISF
-1113 PYDGYNTD
+1113 PNEGYSTD
-1121 SGHLIPFDASGS
+1121 SGFLIPFDASGS
-1133 GDWDIACSD
+1133 GDWDIACLD

-1150 CNHYSDSS
+1150 CNHFSESS

-1166 ESNQISE
+1166 QSNLISE

-1191 IKLSVDDGDG
+1191 ISLIIDDGDG
-1201 GYAIFYTNI
+1201 GNAVFSTSIT
-1210 IVEESAPVLVLTSPV
+1210 VDEAAPVLVLTSP
-1225 EGIDVYSN
+1225 EESIDVYSN

-1239 FRESFDPDGD
+1239 FRDSFDPDGD
-1249 DFTVSISSN
+1249 DFTVSIFSDLIES
-1258 LMENPIFENKTN
+1258 PILENKTN

-1275 DYIPAGDH
+1275 DYIPAGNH
-1283 ILSFTL
+1283 ILSFVL

-1294 KSSIFNQSLKVFETS
+1294 KYSIYYQELNVFETS
-1309 PIAGIRDFTDG
+1309 PVAGIRDFSDG

-1347 WSLGDGTKIGDKEE
+1347 WSLGDGTSIGNKEQV
-1361 ISLYF
+1361 SVYF

-1372 INLVVTDSRGT
+1372 INLIVTDSRGA
-1383 SDSVSINLTIGAS
+1383 SDSISINLTIGAS
-1396 SPVLSELIVSPNSLV
+1396 SPVLSELIITPNSLV
-1411 FNEINS
+1411 FDQVNP

-1428 GTTDSLY
+1428 GTTQMLF
-1435 CKFKSGAID
+1435 CKFKAGVID
-1444 REFQLT
+1444 REFQLR
-1450 DDGTGGDLIA
+1450 DDGTEGDLIA
-1460 GDNIWSLQTS
+1460 GDNIWTLETA

-1489 IVSPILIELIPIE
+1489 IVSPVLIELLPIE
-1502 EDEESSLVSWLS
+1502 SDDERNLISWLF
-1514 SGGLMLLLVLLT
+1514 SGGLPLLLVLIT
-1526 ISIVLGILFTIRRRK
+1526 ISVIIGILYSVQRRK

-1559 DMDDEFNE
+1559 ELDDEFNE